1 MNAEQMDSR
10 THFKE
15 TLSFCSAIGLGLGV
29 STGHP
34 LGMAAATAMPLVCLS
49 PGTRKGAFKSSLAY
63 YAAALWPIIPGLEAY
78 WKSEAPLIPLLL
90 WIATAILLSLPWT
103 MAWTSRRVHCLWR
116 APLALL
122 ATILPPLG
130 VIGLASPVTGAG
142 YLFPGAGWAGLV
154 TVAVAP
160 GIVLSTQVLGSRL
173 RVAVLFFMICFFV
186 GVASGDRF
194 RHLGDAEPPR
204 GWVAVDTH
212 FGDVSEPYRD
222 FAAAQFIQRKAAGS
236 SARVVIFP
244 ESVVPRWSEATE
256 AFWSKTLNQSRRRG
270 QTLAI
275 GAGLPAQ
282 TATPKDKSQ
291 KLNDLKAYD
300 FGAAIDTLWNMD
312 MQQHL
317 PAVRSRSFSN
327 WTKPQGEPIDNTM
340 LIVGAESA
348 TFYQRVP
355 VPLGMWLPSSRIS
368 VPLRLDAPGV
378 VALDHQR
385 AAVLICYEQ
394 LLTFPILAS
403 MRQHPTVIVGIS
415 NTFWV
420 DHTSIPLYQVNAMRS
435 WAKLFRLPYL
445 LAVNS

>member
-1 MNAEQMDSR
+1 MNTQRLDLE
-10 THFKE
+10 THLRE

-34 LGMAAATAMPLVCLS
+34 LGIAAGTAMPLVCLS

-63 YAAALWPIIPGLEAY
+63 YTAALWPIIPGLEAY
-78 WKSEAPLIPLLL
+78 WKSETPLIPLLL
-90 WIATAILLSLPWT
+90 WVVTAILLSLPWT
-103 MAWTSRRVHCLWR
+103 LAWTSRRLHCLWR

-130 VIGLASPVTGAG
+130 VIGLASPITGTG

-154 TVAVAP
+154 TVALLP

-173 RVAVLFFMICFFV
+173 RGAVLFFTICFFV
-186 GVASGDRF
+186 GVASGDRL
-194 RHLGDAEPPR
+194 RHLGDAAPPR
-204 GWVAVDTH
+204 GWVAVDTR

-222 FAAAQFIQRKAAGS
+222 YAAAQFIQRKAATS

-244 ESVVPRWSEATE
+244 ESVVPRWSEATKS
-256 AFWSKTLNQSRRRG
+256 FWSKTLDQCRRRG
-270 QTLAI
+270 QILAI
-275 GAGLPAQ
+275 GAGLPAD
-282 TATPKDKSQ
+282 TKSKSQ

-300 FGAAIDTLWNMD
+300 FGAAIDTLRHMNI
-312 MQQHL
+312 QQTL
-317 PAVRSRSFSN
+317 PVVRSRSFSN
-327 WTKPQGEPIDNTM
+327 WTRPQQPIDNTM

-355 VPLGMWLPSSRIS
+355 VPLGMWRPSSRIS
-368 VPLRLDAPGV
+368 VPLRLNAPGV
-378 VALDHQR
+378 VALDNER

-420 DHTSIPLYQVNAMRS
+420 DRTTIPVYEANAIRS

-445 LAVNS
+445 LAINS

>member
-1 MNAEQMDSR
+1 MNTQHLDLE
-10 THFKE
+10 THLRE

-34 LGMAAATAMPLVCLS
+34 LGIAAATAMPLVCLS

-63 YAAALWPIIPGLEAY
+63 YTAALWPIIPGLEAY
-78 WKSEAPLIPLLL
+78 WKSETPLIPLLL
-90 WIATAILLSLPWT
+90 WIVTAILLSLPWT
-103 MAWTSRRVHCLWR
+103 LAWTSRRIHCLWR

-154 TVAVAP
+154 TVALLP
-160 GIVLSTQVLGSRL
+160 GIVLSTKVLGSRL
-173 RVAVLFFMICFFV
+173 RGAVLFFTIFFFV

-204 GWVAVDTH
+204 GWVAVATH

-222 FAAAQFIQRKAAGS
+222 YAAAQFIQRKAAGS

-256 AFWSKTLNQSRRRG
+256 AFWRKSLDQCRSRG
-270 QTLAI
+270 QILAI
-275 GAGLPAQ
+275 GAGLPSHVGGH
-282 TATPKDKSQ
+282 KDESEK
-291 KLNDLKAYD
+291 LKALRSFD
-300 FGAAIDTLWNMD
+300 FGSAIAALQDMD
-312 MQQHL
+312 AQSQ
-317 PAVRSRSFSN
+317 PRTDNSWSVGSQSRRRA
-327 WTKPQGEPIDNTM
+327 ERIENTM

-355 VPLGMWLPSSRIS
+355 VPLGMWRPFDRSS
-368 VPLRLDAPGV
+368 VPLRLNGPGV

-420 DHTSIPLYQVNAMRS
+420 DRTTIPVYEANAIRS

-445 LAVNS
+445 LAINS

>member
-1 MNAEQMDSR
+1 MTQPMDSE
-10 THFKE
+10 THLRE
-15 TLSFCSAIGLGLGV
+15 TLSFCSAIGMGLAV

-34 LGMAAATAMPLVCLS
+34 VGIAAAAAMPIACLS
-49 PGTRKGAFKSSLAY
+49 PGTRKGAFKSSMAY

-78 WKSEAPLIPLLL
+78 WKSETPLIPLVL
-90 WIATAILLSLPWT
+90 WIATSILLSLPWT

-154 TVAVAP
+154 IVALLP
-160 GIVLSTQVLGSRL
+160 GFVLSTLVLGSRL
-173 RVAVLFFMICFFV
+173 RGAVLFFTICFFV

-204 GWVAVDTH
+204 GWVAVDTR
-212 FGDVSEPYRD
+212 FGDVSEPYREY
-222 FAAAQFIQRKAAGS
+222 AAAQFIQWKAATS

-256 AFWSKTLNQSRRRG
+256 SFWRRALNQCRRRG
-270 QTLAI
+270 QILVI

-282 TATPKDKSQ
+282 TAPKDKSQ

-300 FGAAIDTLWNMD
+300 FGAAIDTLRKMD

-317 PAVRSRSFSN
+317 SAGRSRSFSN
-327 WTKPQGEPIDNTM
+327 WTKAQEEPIDNTM
-340 LIVGAESA
+340 LIVGAESG

-355 VPLGMWLPSSRIS
+355 VPLGMWRPSSRIS
-368 VPLRLDAPGV
+368 VPLRLNAPGV
-378 VALDHQR
+378 VGLDHQR

-394 LLTFPILAS
+394 LLTFPILVS
-403 MRQHPTVIVGIS
+403 MQQHPTVIVGIS

-420 DHTSIPLYQVNAMRS
+420 AHTSIPLYQANAMRS